1 MLISTTTTTAYKY
14 PRKKCLSILNH
25 YLYYNYQFNRNFT
38 SSSLIKKKLLQKFNE
53 TTELFNQNS
62 SIEKFK
68 IDDLPSINSI
78 ILEINEKNEL
88 INNNNNELK
97 PKRKRKTKKSLAKQ
111 PDVIIEEEEEDFII
125 DETIEDRGS
134 KTNDNSLTDFYQGM
148 KDIID
153 KYDSESNDFIVLI
166 QVGSFYE
173 LYFSQAEKYS
183 NLLGLTLTKKKLKN
197 QQVPFSGFPDYKID
211 KYLNICFNLNLR
223 VVLCEQKLDPVKN
236 IITRPVNRLITPGTI
251 IDEDLRD
258 YNKDNFILSISFPDD
273 PFKDQNNH
281 LKKIGLCWCDIGLS
295 KFYIL
300 ETNLNDLM
308 SNILRINPSEILI
321 NNSIDLNLLIS
332 GKIYPELQ
340 DLKNYYITKVK
351 LSSIKKPI
359 TDYYNKFIDFNENR
373 SNIINNIF
381 QDFTQKELN
390 ASHLLFNYI
399 DQCLPFYK
407 LKFQLPKRSLPD
419 NLMQIDQRAAQDL
432 ELMQTMKGGF
442 KIGALANII
451 DKTVTSPGSRLL
463 KNWLL
468 SPSTD
473 ILEISKRQKLIT
485 IFLNN
490 KLLSDDLNLILN
502 KTADTNK
509 IIRRCD
515 NGKIDLVEYYDL
527 SNTIF
532 LIEIIQN
539 IIKDFIKLS
548 NSNIDKKLI
557 KEFLIPLF
565 NDFNSSK
572 NLLKLAKKINKII
585 DPKFENSSANVTNS
599 MQSFSSPQSTQYFNT
614 EVINKSWSILPTAS
628 KKLLK
633 LRNNYDKLVQDYE
646 TILNNEKLRF
656 EELGYTGPIRL
667 IRDLKTFEFLIEL
680 KSSSKIIP
688 NLIKNFELNV
698 KDKTKSSMKY
708 FNNDW
713 KLLGKELI
721 VLKDEII
728 TEETIIIKELNEL
741 ILSLSKEINFI
752 SPIIE
757 LLDISISFANLAKEK
772 NLVCP
777 IVDNSDKFEIIDGRH
792 LVVEEG
798 LKSTNSIISNQIIG
812 GSGYENFTSN
822 SCYLNNSDSQSW
834 VITGPNMGGKS
845 TFLRQN
851 AIIAILAQ
859 IGSYVPAKSVHLGII
874 NRIFTRVGS
883 SDNIFKNQSTFMV
896 EMNDTAIILRDAT
909 NKSLAIIDELGRGT
923 SNKEGI
929 AVAFGSLSY
938 LIKSNQCKVLFATHY
953 GPELVNLIKKD
964 KELSEKI
971 HFYKTTIQND
981 NDKNLSMIE
990 DLKFKKIKFN
1000 HKLQKGISSHSHA
1013 FEIAEIAGF
1022 PKEALEVVKKSFNNL

>member
-1 MLISTTTTTAYKY
+1 MMLISTTSKY

-25 YLYYNYQFNRNFT
+25 YYNHYQFKRNFT
-38 SSSLIKKKLLQKFNE
+38 STLLIKKKLLQKYNE
-53 TTELFNQNS
+53 KTELFSQDS
-62 SIEKFK
+62 TERFK

-78 ILEINEKNEL
+78 ILEINEKKNEL
-88 INNNNNELK
+88 NNNKEKDLR
-97 PKRKRKTKKSLAKQ
+97 PKTRRRSKKILEKQ
-111 PDVIIEEEEEDFII
+111 RDVIIPEVSEVSEEIT
-125 DETIEDRGS
+125 DEAIEDRGS

-153 KYDSESNDFIVLI
+153 KYDSETNDFIVLI

-321 NNSIDLNLLIS
+321 NNSIDLDLLIS

-340 DLKNYYITKVK
+340 DLKNYYITRVK
-351 LSSIKKPI
+351 LASIKKPI
-359 TDYYNKFIDFNENR
+359 TDYYSKFIDFDENR
-373 SNIINNIF
+373 TNIIHTAF
-381 QDFTQKELN
+381 QDFTQKELS

-399 DQCLPFYK
+399 DECLPFYK

-442 KIGALANII
+442 RIGALANII

-473 ILEISKRQKLIT
+473 KLEILKRQKLIT

-490 KLLSDDLNLILN
+490 KLLSDDISLVLN

-532 LIEIIQN
+532 LIEIMQN
-539 IIKDFIKLS
+539 MIKDFVKLS

-557 KEFLIPLF
+557 KEFLFPLF

-585 DPKFENSSANVTNS
+585 DPKFENSSTTISNS
-599 MQSFSSPQSTQYFNT
+599 LSSSSSSSLQPQYFNT
-614 EVINKSWSILPTAS
+614 EVINKSWSILPTSS

-633 LRNNYDKLVQDYE
+633 LRNSYDKLIQDYE
-646 TILNNEKLRF
+646 TIINNEKLKF
-656 EELGYTGPIRL
+656 EQKGYTGPIRL

-688 NLIKNFELNV
+688 NLIKDFELNV
-698 KDKTKSSMKY
+698 KDKTKSSMRY
-708 FNNDW
+708 YNNDW

-721 VLKDEII
+721 FLKDEII

-757 LLDISISFANLAKEK
+757 SLDISISFANLAKEK

-798 LKSTNSIISNQIIG
+798 LKSANSIISNQIIG

-822 SCYLNNSDSQSW
+822 SCSLNNSDSQSW

-896 EMNDTAIILRDAT
+896 EMNETAIILRDAT
-909 NKSLAIIDELGRGT
+909 SKSLAIIDELGRGT

-938 LIKSNQCKVLFATHY
+938 LIKSNKCKVLFATHY
-953 GPELVNLIKKD
+953 GPELVNLIRKD
-964 KELSEKI
+964 EELSEKI
-971 HFYKTTIQND
+971 HFYKTTVQND
-981 NDKNLSMIE
+981 NDKILDMIE
-990 DLKFKKIKFN
+990 DSKFKRIKFN
-1000 HKLQKGISSHSHA
+1000 HKLQKGVSSHSHA

-1022 PKEALEVVKKSFNNL
+1022 PREALKVVKESFDDL

>member
-1 MLISTTTTTAYKY
+1 MLISTTSKY
-14 PRKKCLSILNH
+14 SRKKCLSILNH
-25 YLYYNYQFNRNFT
+25 YYNHYQFKRNFT
-38 SSSLIKKKLLQKFNE
+38 STSLIKKKLLQKYNE
-53 TTELFNQNS
+53 KNELFSQDS
-62 SIEKFK
+62 TERFK

-78 ILEINEKNEL
+78 ILEINEKKNEL
-88 INNNNNELK
+88 NNNNNKDLK
-97 PKRKRKTKKSLAKQ
+97 PKSRRRSKKILEKQ
-111 PDVIIEEEEEDFII
+111 RDMIIPEVSDEIT

-153 KYDSESNDFIVLI
+153 KYDSETNDFIVLI

-321 NNSIDLNLLIS
+321 NNSIDLDLLIS

-340 DLKNYYITKVK
+340 DLKNYYITRVN
-351 LSSIKKPI
+351 LAPIKKPI
-359 TDYYNKFIDFNENR
+359 TDYYSKFTDFDENR
-373 SNIINNIF
+373 TNIIHTAF
-381 QDFTQKELN
+381 QDFTQKELS

-399 DQCLPFYK
+399 DECLPFYK

-473 ILEISKRQKLIT
+473 KLEILKRQKLIT

-490 KLLSDDLNLILN
+490 KLLSDDLSLILN

-532 LIEIIQN
+532 LIEIMQN
-539 IIKDFIKLS
+539 MIKDFVKLS

-557 KEFLIPLF
+557 KEFLFPLF

-585 DPKFENSSANVTNS
+585 DPKFENSSTTISN
-599 MQSFSSPQSTQYFNT
+599 SFSSSSSSSLQPQYFNT
-614 EVINKSWSILPTAS
+614 EVINKSWSILPTSS

-633 LRNNYDKLVQDYE
+633 LRNSYDKLIQDYE
-646 TILNNEKLRF
+646 TILNNEKLKF
-656 EELGYTGPIRL
+656 EQKGYTGPIRL

-688 NLIKNFELNV
+688 NLIKDFELNV
-698 KDKTKSSMKY
+698 KDKTKSSMRY
-708 FNNDW
+708 YNNDW

-721 VLKDEII
+721 FLKDEII

-757 LLDISISFANLAKEK
+757 SLDISISFANLAKEK

-777 IVDNSDKFEIIDGRH
+777 IVDDSDEFEIIDGRH

-798 LKSTNSIISNQIIG
+798 LKSANSIISNQIIG

-822 SCYLNNSDSQSW
+822 SCSLNNSDSQCW

-896 EMNDTAIILRDAT
+896 EMNETAIILRDAT
-909 NKSLAIIDELGRGT
+909 SKSLAIIDELGRGT

-938 LIKSNQCKVLFATHY
+938 LIKSNKCKVLFATHY

-964 KELSEKI
+964 EELSEKI
-971 HFYKTTIQND
+971 QFYKTTVQND
-981 NDKNLSMIE
+981 SDKILDMIE
-990 DLKFKKIKFN
+990 DSKFKRIKFN
-1000 HKLQKGISSHSHA
+1000 HKLQKGVSSHSHA

-1022 PKEALEVVKKSFNNL
+1022 PREALKVVKESFDVL

>member
-1 MLISTTTTTAYKY
+1 
-14 PRKKCLSILNH
+14 
-25 YLYYNYQFNRNFT
+25 
-38 SSSLIKKKLLQKFNE
+38 
-53 TTELFNQNS
+53 
-62 SIEKFK
+62 
-68 IDDLPSINSI
+68 
-78 ILEINEKNEL
+78 
-88 INNNNNELK
+88 
-97 PKRKRKTKKSLAKQ
+97 
-111 PDVIIEEEEEDFII
+111 
-125 DETIEDRGS
+125 
-134 KTNDNSLTDFYQGM
+134 
-148 KDIID
+148 
-153 KYDSESNDFIVLI
+153 
-166 QVGSFYE
+166 
-173 LYFSQAEKYS
+173 
-183 NLLGLTLTKKKLKN
+183 
-197 QQVPFSGFPDYKID
+197 
-211 KYLNICFNLNLR
+211 
-223 VVLCEQKLDPVKN
+223 
-236 IITRPVNRLITPGTI
+236 
-251 IDEDLRD
+251 
-258 YNKDNFILSISFPDD
+258 
-273 PFKDQNNH
+273 
-281 LKKIGLCWCDIGLS
+281 
-295 KFYIL
+295 
-300 ETNLNDLM
+300 
-308 SNILRINPSEILI
+308 
-321 NNSIDLNLLIS
+321 
-332 GKIYPELQ
+332 
-340 DLKNYYITKVK
+340 
-351 LSSIKKPI
+351 
-359 TDYYNKFIDFNENR
+359 
-373 SNIINNIF
+373 
-381 QDFTQKELN
+381 
-390 ASHLLFNYI
+390 
-399 DQCLPFYK
+399 
-407 LKFQLPKRSLPD
+407 
-419 NLMQIDQRAAQDL
+419 MQIDQRAAQDL

-442 KIGALANII
+442 RIGALANII

-473 ILEISKRQKLIT
+473 KLEILKRQKLIT

-490 KLLSDDLNLILN
+490 KLLSDDISLVLN

-532 LIEIIQN
+532 LIEIMQN
-539 IIKDFIKLS
+539 MIKDFVKLS

-557 KEFLIPLF
+557 KEFLFPLF

-585 DPKFENSSANVTNS
+585 DPKFENSSTTISNS
-599 MQSFSSPQSTQYFNT
+599 LSSSSSSSLQPQYFNT
-614 EVINKSWSILPTAS
+614 EVINKSWSILPTSS

-633 LRNNYDKLVQDYE
+633 LRNSYDKLIQDYE
-646 TILNNEKLRF
+646 TIINNEKLKF
-656 EELGYTGPIRL
+656 EQKGYTGPIRL

-688 NLIKNFELNV
+688 NLIKDFELNV
-698 KDKTKSSMKY
+698 KDKTKSSMRY
-708 FNNDW
+708 YNNDW

-721 VLKDEII
+721 FLKDEII

-757 LLDISISFANLAKEK
+757 SLDISISFANLAKEK

-798 LKSTNSIISNQIIG
+798 LKSANSIISNQIIG

-822 SCYLNNSDSQSW
+822 SCSLNNSDSQSW

-896 EMNDTAIILRDAT
+896 EMNETAIILRDAT
-909 NKSLAIIDELGRGT
+909 SKSLAIIDELGRGT

-938 LIKSNQCKVLFATHY
+938 LIKSNKCKVLFATHY
-953 GPELVNLIKKD
+953 GPELVNLIRKD
-964 KELSEKI
+964 EELSEKI
-971 HFYKTTIQND
+971 HFYKTTVQND
-981 NDKNLSMIE
+981 NDKILDMIE
-990 DLKFKKIKFN
+990 DSKFKRIKFN
-1000 HKLQKGISSHSHA
+1000 HKLQKGVSSHSHA

-1022 PKEALEVVKKSFNNL
+1022 PREALKVVKESFDDL

>member
-1 MLISTTTTTAYKY
+1 MMLISTTSKY
-14 PRKKCLSILNH
+14 SRKKCLSILNH
-25 YLYYNYQFNRNFT
+25 YYNHYQFKRNFT
-38 SSSLIKKKLLQKFNE
+38 STSLIKKKLLQKYNE
-53 TTELFNQNS
+53 KNELFSQDS
-62 SIEKFK
+62 TERFK

-78 ILEINEKNEL
+78 ILEINEKKNEL
-88 INNNNNELK
+88 NNNNNKDLK
-97 PKRKRKTKKSLAKQ
+97 PKSRRRSKKILEKQ
-111 PDVIIEEEEEDFII
+111 RDMIIPEVSDEIT

-153 KYDSESNDFIVLI
+153 KYDSETNDFIVLI

-321 NNSIDLNLLIS
+321 NNSIDLDLLIS

-340 DLKNYYITKVK
+340 DLKNYYITRVN
-351 LSSIKKPI
+351 LAPIKKPI
-359 TDYYNKFIDFNENR
+359 TDYYSKFTDFDENR
-373 SNIINNIF
+373 TNIIHTAF
-381 QDFTQKELN
+381 QDFTQKELS

-399 DQCLPFYK
+399 DECLPFYK

-473 ILEISKRQKLIT
+473 KLEILKRQKLIT

-490 KLLSDDLNLILN
+490 KLLSDDLSLILN

-532 LIEIIQN
+532 LIEIMQN
-539 IIKDFIKLS
+539 MIKDFVKLS

-557 KEFLIPLF
+557 KEFLFPLF

-585 DPKFENSSANVTNS
+585 DPKFENSSTTISN
-599 MQSFSSPQSTQYFNT
+599 SFSSSSSSSLQPQYFNT
-614 EVINKSWSILPTAS
+614 EVINKSWSILPTSS

-633 LRNNYDKLVQDYE
+633 LRNSYDKLIQDYE
-646 TILNNEKLRF
+646 TILNNEKLKF
-656 EELGYTGPIRL
+656 EQKGYTGPIRL

-688 NLIKNFELNV
+688 NLIKDFELNV
-698 KDKTKSSMKY
+698 KDKTKSSMRY
-708 FNNDW
+708 YNNDW

-721 VLKDEII
+721 FLKDEII

-757 LLDISISFANLAKEK
+757 SLDISISFANLAKEK

-777 IVDNSDKFEIIDGRH
+777 IVDDSDEFEIIDGRH

-798 LKSTNSIISNQIIG
+798 LKSANSIISNQIIG

-822 SCYLNNSDSQSW
+822 SCSLNNSDSQCW

-896 EMNDTAIILRDAT
+896 EMNETAIILRDAT
-909 NKSLAIIDELGRGT
+909 SKSLAIIDELGRGT

-938 LIKSNQCKVLFATHY
+938 LIKSNKCKVLFATHY

-964 KELSEKI
+964 EELSEKI
-971 HFYKTTIQND
+971 QFYKTTVQND
-981 NDKNLSMIE
+981 SDKILDMIE
-990 DLKFKKIKFN
+990 DSKFKRIKFN
-1000 HKLQKGISSHSHA
+1000 HKLQKGVSSHSHA

-1022 PKEALEVVKKSFNNL
+1022 PREALKVVKESFDVL

>member
-1 MLISTTTTTAYKY
+1 MMLISTTSKY
-14 PRKKCLSILNH
+14 SRKKCLSILNH
-25 YLYYNYQFNRNFT
+25 YYNYYQFKRNFT
-38 SSSLIKKKLLQKFNE
+38 STSLIKKKLLQKYNE
-53 TTELFNQNS
+53 KTELFSQDS
-62 SIEKFK
+62 TERFK

-78 ILEINEKNEL
+78 ILEINEKKNEL
-88 INNNNNELK
+88 NNNNNKDLK
-97 PKRKRKTKKSLAKQ
+97 PKSRRRSKKILEKQ
-111 PDVIIEEEEEDFII
+111 QDVIIPEISDEITE
-125 DETIEDRGS
+125 ETIEDRGS

-153 KYDSESNDFIVLI
+153 KYDSETNDFIVLI

-321 NNSIDLNLLIS
+321 NNSIDLDLLIS

-340 DLKNYYITKVK
+340 DLKNYYITRVK
-351 LSSIKKPI
+351 LASIKKPI
-359 TDYYNKFIDFNENR
+359 TDYYSKFIDFDENR
-373 SNIINNIF
+373 TNIIHTAF
-381 QDFTQKELN
+381 QDFTQKELS

-399 DQCLPFYK
+399 DECLPFYK

-473 ILEISKRQKLIT
+473 KLEILKRQKLIT

-490 KLLSDDLNLILN
+490 KLLSDDLSLILN

-532 LIEIIQN
+532 LIEIMQN
-539 IIKDFIKLS
+539 MIKDFVKLS

-557 KEFLIPLF
+557 KEFLFPLF

-585 DPKFENSSANVTNS
+585 DPKFENSSTTISNS
-599 MQSFSSPQSTQYFNT
+599 LSSSSSSLQPQYFNT
-614 EVINKSWSILPTAS
+614 EVINKSWSILPTSS

-633 LRNNYDKLVQDYE
+633 LRNSYDKLIQDYE
-646 TILNNEKLRF
+646 TILNNEKLKF
-656 EELGYTGPIRL
+656 EQKGYTGPIRL

-688 NLIKNFELNV
+688 NLIKDFELNV
-698 KDKTKSSMKY
+698 KDKTKSSMRY
-708 FNNDW
+708 YNNDW

-721 VLKDEII
+721 FLKDEII

-757 LLDISISFANLAKEK
+757 SLDISISFANLAKEK

-798 LKSTNSIISNQIIG
+798 LKSANSIISNQIIG

-822 SCYLNNSDSQSW
+822 SCSLNNSDSQSW

-896 EMNDTAIILRDAT
+896 EMNETAIILRDAT
-909 NKSLAIIDELGRGT
+909 SKSLAIIDELGRGT

-938 LIKSNQCKVLFATHY
+938 LIKSNKCKVLFATHY
-953 GPELVNLIKKD
+953 GPELVNLIRKD
-964 KELSEKI
+964 EELSEKI
-971 HFYKTTIQND
+971 HFYKTTVQND
-981 NDKNLSMIE
+981 NDKILDMIE
-990 DLKFKKIKFN
+990 DSKFKRIKFN
-1000 HKLQKGISSHSHA
+1000 HKLQKGVSSHSHA
-1013 FEIAEIAGF
+1013 FEIAGIAGF
-1022 PKEALEVVKKSFNNL
+1022 PREALKVVKESFDDL